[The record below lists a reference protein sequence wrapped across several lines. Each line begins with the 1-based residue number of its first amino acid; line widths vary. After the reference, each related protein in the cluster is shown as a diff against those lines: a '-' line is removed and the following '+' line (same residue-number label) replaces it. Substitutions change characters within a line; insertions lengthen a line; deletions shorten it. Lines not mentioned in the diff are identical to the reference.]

1 MPLRGAAEPRRSSRR
16 RQAAPPSQQQGGACG
31 QDALAESVWGAESP
45 WVAHANYQYLL
56 TRHDG
61 RTRLFRCSECVYRG
75 DRLYHARMH
84 YERIHVNGGRCMP
97 SRHKYRADAAPR
109 SAPRKRKRAAGPS
122 GAPGAPGAAPR
133 DAVDGKGT
141 LPLARVFTFGSPFFQ
156 DGGPGLLFDA
166 AGMRAFELPLFAEDG
181 GPPPAGALASA
192 ALDSAAAE
200 DADLGFLMPGYPLW
214 EWEKFGLSDLVAG
227 ELEHWLCGHNKS
239 TTQPP
244 DAVHREAEKLIELLQ
259 ARVRRSR
266 VLLDSWL
273 RRNK

>member
-1 MPLRGAAEPRRSSRR
+1 
-16 RQAAPPSQQQGGACG
+16 
-31 QDALAESVWGAESP
+31 LAESVWGAESS

-61 RTRLFRCSECVYRG
+61 RTLLFRCSECVYRG

-97 SRHKYRADAAPR
+97 SRHKYRADDAPRRAPR
-109 SAPRKRKRAAGPS
+109 SAPRKRKRADLG
-122 GAPGAPGAAPR
+122 GAPR
-133 DAVDGKGT
+133 DTVDGKGT

-192 ALDSAAAE
+192 AAPASSAAALDSAAEHNESGAQAGLRGKKMRRRAE
-200 DADLGFLMPGYPLW
+200 HYKGP
-214 EWEKFGLSDLVAG
+214 
-227 ELEHWLCGHNKS
+227 
-239 TTQPP
+239 
-244 DAVHREAEKLIELLQ
+244 
-259 ARVRRSR
+259 
-266 VLLDSWL
+266 
-273 RRNK
+273 